1 MRLRLTST
9 SMAFA
14 AKTTLILI
22 VLAISM
28 TTASLLQRQGVAALS
43 ATDFKDGNI
52 IDDATFYD
60 KDSMTI
66 SEIQNFLNRQI
77 PNCDT
82 WGTSPS
88 GYGSLTRA
96 QYAQQIM
103 GWHAPP
109 YVCLNN
115 YHENPTTNETSF
127 EKGGGSFEGG
137 VSAAQIIYDASQSYG
152 ISPKVLLVM
161 LKKESAGPLTYDSW
175 PLKSQYKYAMGYG
188 CPDSGPN
195 YSANCTDAR
204 AGFYKQITLA
214 AWQLKY
220 YKDHPNDY
228 RYKLG
233 WNTIQYAPDPACGTK
248 QVFIDNIATLSLY
261 IYTPYVPNAGS
272 LTNYPGQAPC
282 GAYGNRNFF
291 MFFNEW
297 FGSTYLKFSSLDDPR
312 WMQIKTTTQKVHIST
327 GEKFGTVIQPGQQA
341 KFIDK
346 VFVNGKWYARTQWDY
361 TNNNIDGFLVDD
373 LSEIQFE
380 SIPATWMVITK
391 NTSKVD
397 FLRDKSYELT
407 QYRSLAKFVDKITIN
422 SKVYYR
428 TEWEKNNSR
437 SRGYLADDLA
447 SFQMFDFLKPRFM
460 KTTVDTTKIDAQSK
474 KTITTIPAGSI
485 YYFNKLIVINGIIYA
500 QIITDNG
507 TAHVLDSS
515 LLGEVA
521 DPFYPFITPRAMRTT
536 IQTQKVEI
544 ETGQKIGAV
553 YEQNYHESFADQV
566 KIGNTL
572 YARTK
577 QDKADGKL
585 IGFPVSELSE
595 ASPTKITKFTSSLSN
610 NTYKIDPVLGVRHEP
625 LISGAQATF
634 VDKITIDG
642 KTYYRTEWE
651 YNQQRLRFIPS
662 EDILTID

>member
-1 MRLRLTST
+1 
-9 SMAFA
+9 
-14 AKTTLILI
+14 
-22 VLAISM
+22 M

-137 VSAAQIIYDASQSYG
+137 ISAAQIIYDASQSYG

-297 FGSTYLKFSSLDDPR
+297 FGSTHRLGADDIRKKYEIMGGNSSWLGLETDVIRSINKSNLYQSFEHGKIYWSSNTGAWPVRDGAVSIRYSDVNAVYGYLGYPRGDEKPIIKNGLQVGIWQPYEGGQIYWSSETSAWDIRYGAMFSR
-312 WMQIKTTTQKVHIST
+312 
-327 GEKFGTVIQPGQQA
+327 F
-341 KFIDK
+341 
-346 VFVNGKWYARTQWDY
+346 
-361 TNNNIDGFLVDD
+361 
-373 LSEIQFE
+373 SEIGYE
-380 SIPATWMVITK
+380 G
-391 NTSKVD
+391 
-397 FLRDKSYELT
+397 SYL
-407 QYRSLAKFVDKITIN
+407 
-422 SKVYYR
+422 
-428 TEWEKNNSR
+428 
-437 SRGYLADDLA
+437 
-447 SFQMFDFLKPRFM
+447 
-460 KTTVDTTKIDAQSK
+460 
-474 KTITTIPAGSI
+474 
-485 YYFNKLIVINGIIYA
+485 
-500 QIITDNG
+500 
-507 TAHVLDSS
+507 
-515 LLGEVA
+515 
-521 DPFYPFITPRAMRTT
+521 
-536 IQTQKVEI
+536 
-544 ETGQKIGAV
+544 
-553 YEQNYHESFADQV
+553 
-566 KIGNTL
+566 
-572 YARTK
+572 
-577 QDKADGKL
+577 
-585 IGFPVSELSE
+585 GFPVAGEKKMTKSGVYQEFQGGLMYWQPGHPSRDVSNKIIDGYSKVGYD
-595 ASPTKITKFTSSLSN
+595 ASYLGRPLN
-610 NTYKIDPVLGVRHEP
+610 NTYCGLKNDGCWQLFEGGKVYWSPTSGSHDIHNGAVNNKYAELKYENGPLGYPTGSEVQTGKSCGIYKDVRQNFQGGVLYWSACSTPSVTVE
-625 LISGAQATF
+625 LKS
-634 VDKITIDG
+634 V
-642 KTYYRTEWE
+642 
-651 YNQQRLRFIPS
+651 IP
-662 EDILTID
+662 